1 MSNPLILS
9 IDPKLLRTD
18 ERIIHAAIKVFADSS
33 LEKATL
39 AIIAKEAGITLS
51 SITYYFK
58 TKEKLYGEV
67 LNRILDYMLDDIN
80 RRIAELD
87 AISDSASNPQSVNS
101 LTPEVAEANL
111 RDLFQHFVK
120 RLFDNGSALFVRIM
134 IREQSAPSV
143 FYDDIYERYFK
154 RVIHLFERLIKVI
167 TGCEEKHRL
176 SMLAFSAFAQIIGSR
191 LEKYVI
197 LKHSGIEEFSVEDI
211 EQIATMI
218 TENAM
223 LIVKQ

>member
-1 MSNPLILS
+1 MSNPIILS

-18 ERIIHAAIKVFADSS
+18 ERIIHAAIKVFADFS

-51 SITYYFK
+51 SITYHFK

-87 AISDSASNPQSVNS
+87 AISDSQVANS
-101 LTPEVAEANL
+101 FTPEVAEANL
-111 RDLFQHFVK
+111 RNLFQHFVA
-120 RLFDNGSALFVRIM
+120 RLFDSGSALFVRIL
-134 IREQSAPSV
+134 IREQSAPSA
-143 FYDDIYERYFK
+143 FYNDIYERYFK
-154 RVIHLFERLIKVI
+154 QVMLLLERLIKAI

-176 SMLAFSAFAQIIGSR
+176 SMLAFSALAQIIGSR
-191 LEKYVI
+191 IEKYLI
-197 LKHSGIEEFSVEDI
+197 LKHSNIEEFSADDI
-211 EQIATMI
+211 EQLATLI

-223 LIVKQ
+223 LIVKS

>member
-1 MSNPLILS
+1 MSNPIILS

-18 ERIIHAAIKVFADSS
+18 ERIIHAAIKVFADFS

-87 AISDSASNPQSVNS
+87 AMSENA
-101 LTPEVAEANL
+101 LTPEVAEINL
-111 RDLFQHFVK
+111 RDLFRHFVG
-120 RLFDNGSALFVRIM
+120 RLFDSGSALFVRIL

-143 FYDDIYERYFK
+143 FYNDIYERYFK
-154 RVIHLFERLIKVI
+154 RVIHLLERLIGVI
-167 TGCEEKHRL
+167 TGCKEKHRL

-191 LEKYVI
+191 LEKYLL
-197 LKHSGIEEFSVEDI
+197 LKHSGIEEFSADDI
-211 EQIATMI
+211 EQIEMII

-223 LIVKQ
+223 LIVKQEHFLYTVT

>member
-1 MSNPLILS
+1 MSNPIILS

-39 AIIAKEAGITLS
+39 AIIAKEAEITLS

-67 LNRILDYMLDDIN
+67 INRILDYMLDDIN

-87 AISDSASNPQSVNS
+87 AISDSVSNSQTVGSF
-101 LTPEVAEANL
+101 TPEVAEANL
-111 RDLFQHFVK
+111 RDLFRHFVK
-120 RLFDNGSALFVRIM
+120 RLFDSNSSLFVRIL

-143 FYDDIYERYFK
+143 FYNDIYERYFK
-154 RVIHLFERLIKVI
+154 QVMHLLERLIKAI

-197 LKHSGIEEFSVEDI
+197 LKHSGIEEFSEDDI
-211 EQIATMI
+211 EQLTTII

-223 LIVKQ
+223 LIVKS